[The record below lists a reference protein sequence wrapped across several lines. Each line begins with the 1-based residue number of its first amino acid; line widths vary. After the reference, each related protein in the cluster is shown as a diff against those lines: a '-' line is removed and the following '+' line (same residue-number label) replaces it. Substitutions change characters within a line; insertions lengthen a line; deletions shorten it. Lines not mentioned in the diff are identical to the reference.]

1 MESNKH
7 IQHNIDS
14 GSLIGSRYIMLSRG
28 DLDGDGIIDKNNLA
42 HIGLIMGINIGDSRP
57 VNVQGEMG
65 SDFLVSLIGEGQQ
78 SMSFQRFIP
87 INSNDSPEERSGKSA
102 LAELY
107 PEIKGMGVLFYD
119 LDEFDEYKKPIQLM
133 LTIAVYSEGATRV
146 IAEKWL
152 KNAMVSSTSIGLQ
165 AGSQV
170 TPEPLTISWEDTI
183 DIDVESITSSETS
196 TESQ

>member
-7 IQHNIDS
+7 VQHDIDS

-28 DLDGDGIIDKNNLA
+28 DLDNDGNIDKNSLA
-42 HIGLIMGINIGDSRP
+42 HIGLIMGINIGDGRP

-107 PEIKGMGVLFYD
+107 PEIKGKGVLFYD

-133 LTIAVYSEGATRV
+133 LTIAVYSEGETRI

-165 AGSQV
+165 ASSQV

-183 DIDVESITSSETS
+183 DIDVESTSSVPP
-196 TESQ
+196 TES